1 MRKVF
6 SRLVMALSLS
16 LAALATTF
24 QAQAQAQSDFP
35 TRPIRV
41 IICCAGVMENMARAM
56 GEDMTPSLG
65 QPLVFETKPGQS
77 GNIAGDIVA
86 KSKPDGYTVFL
97 GTNSSHAANMSLF
110 KSLPFD
116 PNNDFVPVSGI
127 AEQMIV
133 LVTRPDSKITSVAE
147 LIKMA
152 KGNPDQFSYGWA
164 SSSVRMAS
172 ELLNQMTGIKVRGI
186 PYKTNPQAA
195 TDLMG
200 GQIDMMFADM
210 TTAVPLIKAGK
221 LRALGVSSRKR
232 APSLPDVPTVA
243 EAGVP
248 GYHLTGW
255 IAAWAPAKT
264 PKPIVERLQKAFH
277 QSLTTERVKQAFA
290 VTAADAMP
298 LSSAELMAFQL
309 AEQKKWAQMIKAAG
323 IQPE

>member
-1 MRKVF
+1 MRKAFFKLTTAV
-6 SRLVMALSLS
+6 SLS
-16 LAALATTF
+16 LAALAPF
-24 QAQAQAQSDFP
+24 HAQAQSDFP
-35 TRPIRV
+35 NKPIRV

-77 GNIAGDIVA
+77 GNIAADYVA
-86 KSKPDGYTVFL
+86 KSKPDGYTIFL
-97 GTNSSHAANMSLF
+97 GTNSSHAANLSLF

-116 PNNDFVPVSGI
+116 PNSDFVPVSGI

-133 LVTRPDSKITSVAE
+133 LVTRPESKITSVAD
-147 LIKMA
+147 LIKTA
-152 KGNPDQFSYGWA
+152 KANPDALSYGWA

-172 ELLNQMTGIKVRGI
+172 ELLKQMTGIKMRDI

-195 TDLMG
+195 TDLLG
-200 GQIDMMFADM
+200 GQIDLMFADM

-221 LRALGVSSRKR
+221 LRALAVSSKKR

-255 IAAWAPAKT
+255 IAAWVPAKT
-264 PKPIVERLQKAFH
+264 PKPVVERLQKAIH
-277 QSLTTERVKQAFA
+277 QSLATERVKQSFA
-290 VTAADAMP
+290 VTAADALP
-298 LSSAELMAFQL
+298 LSSAELMTFQL

>member
-1 MRKVF
+1 MRKAFFKLTTAV
-6 SRLVMALSLS
+6 SLS
-16 LAALATTF
+16 LAALAPF
-24 QAQAQAQSDFP
+24 HAQAQSDFP
-35 TRPIRV
+35 NKPIRV

-77 GNIAGDIVA
+77 GNIAADYVA
-86 KSKPDGYTVFL
+86 KSKPDGYTIFL
-97 GTNSSHAANMSLF
+97 GTNSSHAANLSLF

-116 PNNDFVPVSGI
+116 PNSDFVPVSGI

-133 LVTRPDSKITSVAE
+133 LVTRPESKITSVAD
-147 LIKMA
+147 LVKTA
-152 KGNPDQFSYGWA
+152 KANPDALSYGWA

-172 ELLNQMTGIKVRGI
+172 ELLKQMTGIKMRDI

-195 TDLMG
+195 TDLLG
-200 GQIDMMFADM
+200 GQIDLMFADM

-221 LRALGVSSRKR
+221 LRALAVSSKKR

-255 IAAWAPAKT
+255 IAAWVPAKT
-264 PKPIVERLQKAFH
+264 PKPVVERLQKAIH
-277 QSLTTERVKQAFA
+277 QSLATERVKQSFA
-290 VTAADAMP
+290 VTAADALP
-298 LSSAELMAFQL
+298 LSSAELMTFQL

>member
-1 MRKVF
+1 MRKAFFKLTTAV
-6 SRLVMALSLS
+6 SLS
-16 LAALATTF
+16 LAALAPF
-24 QAQAQAQSDFP
+24 HAHAQSDFP
-35 TRPIRV
+35 NKTIRV

-77 GNIAGDIVA
+77 GNIAADYVA
-86 KSKPDGYTVFL
+86 KSKPDGYTIFL
-97 GTNSSHAANMSLF
+97 GTNSSHAANLSLF

-116 PNNDFVPVSGI
+116 PNSDFVPVSGI

-133 LVTRPDSKITSVAE
+133 LVTRPESKITSVAD
-147 LIKMA
+147 LIKTA
-152 KGNPDQFSYGWA
+152 KANPDALSYGWA

-172 ELLNQMTGIKVRGI
+172 ELLKQMTGIKMRDI

-195 TDLMG
+195 TDLLG
-200 GQIDMMFADM
+200 GQIDLMFADM

-221 LRALGVSSRKR
+221 LRALAVSSKKR

-255 IAAWAPAKT
+255 IAAWVPAKT
-264 PKPIVERLQKAFH
+264 PKPVVERLQKAIH
-277 QSLTTERVKQAFA
+277 QSLATERVKQSFA
-290 VTAADAMP
+290 VTAADALP
-298 LSSAELMAFQL
+298 LSSAELMTFQL